1 VTVIVRTR
9 GPEASAIEDFGG
21 AMRGLDPSMPAMQ
34 IITLEEHMRLALLF
48 ERIASMLVGT
58 LGGLA
63 LLLSVVGLYGV
74 ISSLA
79 SQRTRE
85 IGIRMALGARPA
97 DVLRQIVKQGGGFAA
112 TGIAIGLVTGG
123 LAARGLGSA
132 LYGVGSYDLATY
144 GAASALVMTVA
155 LAATYLPARRA
166 ARVDPIEA
174 LRSE

>member
-1 VTVIVRTR
+1 
-9 GPEASAIEDFGG
+9 
-21 AMRGLDPSMPAMQ
+21 
-34 IITLEEHMRLALLF
+34 
-48 ERIASMLVGT
+48 
-58 LGGLA
+58 
-63 LLLSVVGLYGV
+63 
-74 ISSLA
+74 
-79 SQRTRE
+79 
-85 IGIRMALGARPA
+85 
-97 DVLRQIVKQGGGFAA
+97 VKQGGGFAA